1 MALVASSLTDSA
13 KKTAYLSGES
23 NVGGC
28 SERMKMIKRR
38 RHRRQKI
45 AKFKQRVEKA
55 SVSEKQRI
63 AQKLRALSPGA
74 EQLIEHLSLAER

>member
-1 MALVASSLTDSA
+1 M
-13 KKTAYLSGES
+13 
-23 NVGGC
+23 GGI

-45 AKFKQRVEKA
+45 DKFKLRVEKA
-55 SVSEKQRI
+55 SVSEKQHI

-74 EQLIEHLSLAER
+74 EKLIEQLSLAER